1 MDLGT
6 KLEDFFPS
14 KPIEKSS
21 EPEENSAEAAFSKLG
36 ELFTLMEKSAG
47 KVPCLEG
54 EDCSELT
61 SPCCEKELETVFSS
75 LPLVVICTEC
85 KKEYVLREL
94 LNIKAPK
101 T

>member
-1 MDLGT
+1 MDLDA

-14 KPIEKSS
+14 KKTEKSS
-21 EPEENSAEAAFSKLG
+21 ESEENSAEDAFSKLG
-36 ELFTLMEKSAG
+36 EFFTLMEKSAG

-61 SPCCEKELETVFSS
+61 SPCCEKELETVFGS
-75 LPLVVICTEC
+75 LPLVVFCTSC
-85 KKEYVLREL
+85 KKEYILREL
-94 LNIKAPK
+94 LNVKVPK